1 MKHNL
6 SDLGLYILVDENK
19 SFSRERKMGRQIAH
33 ASFLEAILSHHRLKT
48 ITYAEYFDSKW
59 KPNED
64 MRALFAFDPNLG
76 PLAERRQWCDSRSF
90 SLIGIT
96 HTLST
101 PNSLRSISKLR
112 SADLYRWDALIC
124 TSQCAL
130 SAVTN
135 QFKHH
140 DSLIFQ
146 RNGTPCDWP
155 LLPVIPLACGDEYF
169 QVKQS
174 KLQARKELNIDCKS
188 SFVVLWT
195 GRFEQ
200 HCKAHQ
206 ASTFRVLQNLALR
219 NQNFSIVLIMYGT
232 EVMPG
237 ISSALKQAASFLA
250 PSVNTIFLDGHD
262 PSLSSVARAA
272 ADVFVSFADS
282 FQETFG
288 LTPIEAMASGLPAIV
303 TDWNGYKDTVI
314 DGRTGYKVPTS
325 ILPNN
330 YLDSFSP
337 GVLHDKHLDLYSY
350 LVSSMVS
357 VDELNALNAFENL
370 LSSPYKLSAMSA
382 LSAHHARSCI
392 HGLSFLNIWVLC

>member
-1 MKHNL
+1 
-6 SDLGLYILVDENK
+6 S
-19 SFSRERKMGRQIAH
+19 
-33 ASFLEAILSHHRLKT
+33 
-48 ITYAEYFDSKW
+48 
-59 KPNED
+59 
-64 MRALFAFDPNLG
+64 
-76 PLAERRQWCDSRSF
+76 
-90 SLIGIT
+90 
-96 HTLST
+96 
-101 PNSLRSISKLR
+101 
-112 SADLYRWDALIC
+112 WDALIC

-130 SAVTN
+130 SAVTT
-135 QFKHH
+135 QFKHY
-140 DSLIFQ
+140 DFMTLQ

-169 QVKQS
+169 QVRQS
-174 KLQARKELNIDCKS
+174 KLEARQQLNIDFKS
-188 SFVVLWT
+188 PFVVLWT

-219 NQNFSIVLIMYGT
+219 NQNSSIVLIMYGT

-237 ISSALKQAASFLA
+237 TSSALKQASSFLA

-262 PSLSSVARAA
+262 PSLSFVARAA

-288 LTPIEAMASGLPAIV
+288 LTPVEAMASGLPAIV

-314 DGRTGYKVPTS
+314 DGRTGYKVPTT

-330 YLDSFSP
+330 DLDLSSP
-337 GVLHDKHLDLYSY
+337 SALHDKHLDLYSY

-357 VDELNALNAFENL
+357 VDELNA
-370 LSSPYKLSAMSA
+370 
-382 LSAHHARSCI
+382 
-392 HGLSFLNIWVLC
+392 V